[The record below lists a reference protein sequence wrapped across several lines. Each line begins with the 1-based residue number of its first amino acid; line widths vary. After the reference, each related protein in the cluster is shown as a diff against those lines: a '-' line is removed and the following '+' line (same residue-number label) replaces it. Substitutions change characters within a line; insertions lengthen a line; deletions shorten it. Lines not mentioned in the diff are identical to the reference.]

1 MYHIMKCILVT
12 PVGRE
17 RYLSKLYKHIKRQK
31 NEFDVW
37 HLWMNT
43 IIKEDIDYI
52 ESLAKSETWI
62 KIIYKDLIK
71 IIPDKG
77 SSCRNLNL
85 FYGDYREPS
94 VIYIKIDDDIVFME
108 TDFIKKLKDFR
119 MSNRNNPIVFP
130 NIINNN
136 YFNDIHK
143 HIKDIDKSLPERE
156 YALQIHKVFKDNPM
170 TDFYFDDIVLN
181 DFKRVGIQCFSWI
194 GNDFPKMFN
203 KLCSDPMRHDDE
215 QWLSFKFPLKVGVP
229 NKVRGDCLCVHYS
242 YNSQQ
247 ICNEYKRLLDY

>member
-1 MYHIMKCILVT
+1 
-12 PVGRE
+12 
-17 RYLSKLYKHIKRQK
+17 
-31 NEFDVW
+31 
-37 HLWMNT
+37 MNT

-119 MSNRNNPIVFP
+119 ISNRNNPIVFQ

-143 HIKDIDKSLPERE
+143 HIKD
-156 YALQIHKVFKDNPM
+156 
-170 TDFYFDDIVLN
+170 LN
-181 DFKRVGIQCFSWI
+181 MNMPCRFIKFSKTI
-194 GNDFPKMFN
+194 
-203 KLCSDPMRHDDE
+203 L
-215 QWLSFKFPLKVGVP
+215 
-229 NKVRGDCLCVHYS
+229 
-242 YNSQQ
+242 
-247 ICNEYKRLLDY
+247 